1 MPAREF
7 SPAVETA
14 RNQLMA
20 VITETELLA
29 QVRTFIN
36 TARQSRFGHAYS
48 VASSP
53 ALSEVY
59 DSANTIPTKIE
70 SD

>member
-1 MPAREF
+1 
-7 SPAVETA
+7 
-14 RNQLMA
+14 MA

-59 DSANTIPTKIE
+59 DSANKIPTKIE
-70 SD
+70 SEL